1 MKPSRGDAASLRTVT
16 VIRPATRNLATL
28 VCGLALVSGPA
39 LAACTDKNNPPTASP
54 SASASSGP
62 VPHGALCADA
72 AALRDSVGRLVNV
85 TVVPGMADE
94 IRADANEV
102 KADLATF
109 VSNAHGSY
117 QPQTDALRTALA
129 TLDGAL
135 ATMSAS
141 PGTSS
146 ASAVQTA
153 RGQVATAA
161 QNLQAALPPC
171 PSGSSTSSPS
181 PSPSGSPSV
190 SPSPPGS
197 PEPEPS
203 APSS

>member
-16 VIRPATRNLATL
+16 VIRPASGKLAAL
-28 VCGLALVSGPA
+28 ACGLVLVSSPA
-39 LAACTDKNNPPTASP
+39 LGACTDKNNSPSGTP

-62 VPHGALCADA
+62 VPQAALCADA

-94 IRADANEV
+94 IRDDANEV
-102 KADLATF
+102 KADLTTFAT
-109 VSNAHGSY
+109 NAHGSY

-129 TLDGAL
+129 TLNGAL

-146 ASAVQTA
+146 ASAVQAA
-153 RGQVATAA
+153 RSQVATAA
-161 QNLQAALPPC
+161 QNLQNALPPC

-181 PSPSGSPSV
+181 SSPSV
-190 SPSPPGS
+190 SPSESPSPPAS
-197 PEPEPS
+197 SEPEPS
-203 APSS
+203 ASSS